1 MNIIFSIK
9 KILLFFQK
17 VKKND
22 FFFIYLIFKQNMS
35 NMMIDNKLFCI
46 GKSKLNSFQVDVLN
60 ECVEKKN
67 GGLSLALGSGK
78 TLISVV
84 LALYLVKEKRPILVV
99 VSKTL
104 IESWIN
110 EIHKFFDKQLKY
122 IVFHKEYIKDINTF
136 DLNSDINLVITTPE
150 VLAKSYKDENIKEKF
165 IVSDII
171 NEGMFNEHRI
181 TRYKFPSSPF
191 AKKNRGYGLVHSVI
205 WGCLIVDEVQKYTQI
220 KSAKCQSIGSI
231 SSDFRWVLSGT
242 MFNEPAPERILG
254 YYIILNDPYFPRTL
268 PATIKFLKSPF
279 FKGFRETL
287 VMRKTN
293 PSFKEPKINKQII
306 SHDMTTEEQT
316 IYLSMKNIIKIIS
329 NKIRT
334 SKIDGNVSQQRKF
347 SSYLLAM
354 ITYLRQ
360 SIVCSLLPISNVVL
374 DMMDYQNKSELSQII
389 NDNIEKLN
397 LNEWMNSANAAKSSR
412 ITKGLEIVNNH
423 EKENIVIFFS
433 FRTCLKLFHSFLEK
447 NRLVYTITGSM
458 NSSKRM
464 SVLDEFKKTNENGL
478 GNILLLTY
486 DIGSEGLNI
495 QCSNTVLLMDFQ
507 WNHGKSQQ
515 AIGRILRYGQTATDV
530 NIYLFTS
537 NTALEQGIL
546 EKQYSKLE
554 ILEDLLVG
562 QKQTTTINK
571 LSMKD
576 ILRMIMKDDNTNI
589 IKKLHRL

>member
-1 MNIIFSIK
+1 MHYIQNVDIFP
-9 KILLFFQK
+9 K

-22 FFFIYLIFKQNMS
+22 FFTFILVYNYKKTLNTME
-35 NMMIDNKLFCI
+35 DTLFNI
-46 GKSKLNSFQVDVLN
+46 GKSKLNPFQLNVLN
-60 ECVEKKN
+60 ECIEKKN

-78 TLISVV
+78 TLISIV
-84 LALYLVKEKRPILVV
+84 LALRLVKEKRPVLVV

-122 IVFHKEYIKDINTF
+122 IVFHKEYIKDINNF
-136 DLNSDINLVITTPE
+136 SLNSDVNVVITTPE
-150 VLAKSYKDENIKEKF
+150 VLSKSYKDENIKEKF

-171 NEGMFNEHRI
+171 NEGRFNEHKI
-181 TRYKFPSSPF
+181 TRYKFPSLPF
-191 AKKNRGYGLVHSVI
+191 STKNKGYGLVHSI
-205 WGCLIVDEVQKYTQI
+205 LWGCLIVDEVQKYTQI

-242 MFNEPAPERILG
+242 MFNEPIPERILG

-268 PATIKFLKSPF
+268 PATIKFLKSSF
-279 FKGFRETL
+279 FKGFRDTL

-306 SHDMTTEEQT
+306 SHNMTIEEQT
-316 IYLSMKNIIKIIS
+316 IYLSMKNIIKVIS
-329 NKIRT
+329 NKIRM
-334 SKIDGNVSQQRKF
+334 SKVDGNVRQQRKF

-360 SIVCSLLPISNVVL
+360 SIVCSLLPISNVIL
-374 DMMDYQNKSELSQII
+374 DMMDFQNKSELSQII
-389 NDNIEKLN
+389 NDNIQKLN
-397 LNEWMNSANAAKSSR
+397 LNEWMNSKNAAKSSR
-412 ITKGLEIVNNH
+412 ITKGIEIVNNH
-423 EKENIVIFFS
+423 EKENVVIFFS
-433 FRTCLKLFHSFLEK
+433 FRTCLDLFHSFLEK

-464 SVLDEFKKTNENGL
+464 SVLEEFKKPNENGL

-515 AIGRILRYGQTATDV
+515 AIGRVLRYGQTATDV

-554 ILEDLLVG
+554 ILKDLLVG
-562 QKQTTTINK
+562 QQQTSIAK
-571 LSMKD
+571 LSIKD
-576 ILRMIMKDDNTNI
+576 ILRIIMKDDNTNI
-589 IKKLHRL
+589 IKKLHHL